1 MARPITHDA
10 TLRSRL
16 IEVASAMIDRDGPE
30 RFSVREVAGAA
41 ATSTSAVYSLFG
53 SKADLITA
61 VVADSFASFA
71 LAQREAEPRGL
82 RALGEAYRA
91 WALQHPDRYR
101 LMFSGAVAGA
111 THDGGHGGRDPE
123 SDPEPDPEL
132 DALLP
137 LARTLTG
144 VDRVDESV
152 DLGSTLAVWAQVHGA
167 VSLELARVAPPWI
180 DTDAVYAAV
189 LDAIAAVHPGR

>member
-16 IEVASAMIDRDGPE
+16 IDVASAMIDRDGPD
-30 RFSVREVAGAA
+30 RFSVREVAGGAG
-41 ATSTSAVYSLFG
+41 TSTSAVYSLFG
-53 SKADLITA
+53 SKAELITA

-71 LAQREAEPRGL
+71 RAQRAAEPGGL

-91 WALQHPDRYR
+91 WALRHPDRYR
-101 LMFSGAVAGA
+101 LMFSGAIAGA
-111 THDGGHGGRDPE
+111 PHGATSVDGN
-123 SDPEPDPEL
+123 SEPDPEL

-144 VDRVDESV
+144 ADRVDEGV
-152 DLGSTLAVWAQVHGA
+152 DLRSTLAVWAQVHGA